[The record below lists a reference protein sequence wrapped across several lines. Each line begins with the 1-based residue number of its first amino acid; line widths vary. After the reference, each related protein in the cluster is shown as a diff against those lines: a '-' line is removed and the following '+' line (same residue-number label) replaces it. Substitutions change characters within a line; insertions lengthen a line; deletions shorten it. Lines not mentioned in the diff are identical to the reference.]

1 MDTVALT
8 THIGTLVTGI
18 RLADATDDE
27 IERLRTL
34 AAERGVLVFRDQ
46 EMTIAEQVE
55 LGRRFG
61 PLHVHP
67 AADAAAGHPE
77 AMKVFTEPGA
87 TSVAGESWHSDVSC
101 DELPP
106 ALSML
111 RMIDVPATGGDT
123 LWASTYRAYETLSPP
138 IQELISG
145 LSALHSS
152 ARYYTRR
159 YGSAAA
165 TGKSYPEAVHPVV
178 TTHPITGRRALYVN
192 TMFTASIP
200 GLSPAESDALLKM
213 LFDHVAYGVGF
224 QVRVRLEVGS
234 VAMWDNRCTQHH
246 ATWDYLPEP
255 RRGYRV
261 TTRGGRPVLAG

>member
-1 MDTVALT
+1 
-8 THIGTLVTGI
+8 
-18 RLADATDDE
+18 
-27 IERLRTL
+27 
-34 AAERGVLVFRDQ
+34 
-46 EMTIAEQVE
+46 
-55 LGRRFG
+55 
-61 PLHVHP
+61 
-67 AADAAAGHPE
+67 
-77 AMKVFTEPGA
+77 
-87 TSVAGESWHSDVSC
+87 
-101 DELPP
+101 
-106 ALSML
+106 
-111 RMIDVPATGGDT
+111 VPATGGDT

-213 LFDHVAYGVGF
+213 LFDHVAYGVGS

-246 ATWDYLPEP
+246 VLNDFAGVRVIQRVTVMGDEPEP
-255 RRGYRV
+255 VVPSPWPPYGSKTATFWRDTPMRKQLKAQRD
-261 TTRGGRPVLAG
+261 